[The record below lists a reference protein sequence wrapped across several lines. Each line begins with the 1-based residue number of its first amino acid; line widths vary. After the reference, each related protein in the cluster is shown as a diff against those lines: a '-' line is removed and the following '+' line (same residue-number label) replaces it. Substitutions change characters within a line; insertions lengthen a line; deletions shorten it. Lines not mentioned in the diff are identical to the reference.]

1 VIGEG
6 VPLWTRDG
14 SWAVGRGRWVV
25 GRETTTTTTTTTVMT
40 SVTSVTSVTR
50 GETRTTRWGGG
61 RGKTM
66 KMKMTTMTVRTG
78 ATTMGASD
86 GAEDDGADVGRRR
99 AMAAVVGVASAVATA
114 RASGGAR
121 AATGVLELTPE
132 NFEREVTKNAGAV
145 FVEFYAPWCPYCK
158 RLEPIWNELPSKL
171 EEVGSKT
178 RVARMNVDTYTE
190 YASAYAVTGF
200 PTLML
205 FENGRPV
212 GAKTG
217 LVDMKMAMRYAG
229 VQDEGI
235 LAQFAPEKK
244 LDKVLSGAQIEYV
257 QGQVGAVRKE
267 LAGIE
272 DVDSR
277 ARALEAL
284 QQIES
289 IVGVRTL

>member
-1 VIGEG
+1 MM
-6 VPLWTRDG
+6 
-14 SWAVGRGRWVV
+14 
-25 GRETTTTTTTTTVMT
+25 ETPRRAEAAMT
-40 SVTSVTSVTR
+40 SSVPKT
-50 GETRTTRWGGG
+50 
-61 RGKTM
+61 GK
-66 KMKMTTMTVRTG
+66 KSLRN
-78 ATTMGASD
+78 
-86 GAEDDGADVGRRR
+86 
-99 AMAAVVGVASAVATA
+99 VV
-114 RASGGAR
+114 
-121 AATGVLELTPE
+121 ELTPE
-132 NFEREVTKNAGAV
+132 NFKDYISADAKKPTSNV

-171 EEVGSKT
+171 EEAGSKT

-235 LAQFAPEKK
+235 LAQFTPEKK

-257 QGQVGAVRKE
+257 QGQVGAVREE
-267 LAGIE
+267 LAGIK

>member
-1 VIGEG
+1 
-6 VPLWTRDG
+6 
-14 SWAVGRGRWVV
+14 
-25 GRETTTTTTTTTVMT
+25 
-40 SVTSVTSVTR
+40 
-50 GETRTTRWGGG
+50 
-61 RGKTM
+61 
-66 KMKMTTMTVRTG
+66 
-78 ATTMGASD
+78 MG
-86 GAEDDGADVGRRR
+86 
-99 AMAAVVGVASAVATA
+99 AVVGVASVVATV
-114 RASGGAR
+114 RATGGAAH
-121 AATGVLELTPE
+121 AATGVLELTPK

-171 EEVGSKT
+171 EEAGSKT

-235 LAQFAPEKK
+235 LAQFTPEKK

-267 LAGIE
+267 LAGIK

>member
-1 VIGEG
+1 MAVISAGMR
-6 VPLWTRDG
+6 VDAR
-14 SWAVGRGRWVV
+14 V
-25 GRETTTTTTTTTVMT
+25 
-40 SVTSVTSVTR
+40 
-50 GETRTTRWGGG
+50 ETRTRTRATGRDGG
-61 RGKTM
+61 RGA
-66 KMKMTTMTVRTG
+66 VVSSRARTR
-78 ATTMGASD
+78 AMGTSD
-86 GAEDDGADVGRRR
+86 GGGDGDGDGDVGRRR
-99 AMAAVVGVASAVATA
+99 AMGAVVGVASVVATV
-114 RASGGAR
+114 RATGGAAR
-121 AATGVLELTPE
+121 AATGVLELTPK

-171 EEVGSKT
+171 EEAGSKT

-235 LAQFAPEKK
+235 LAQFTPEKK

-267 LAGIE
+267 LAGIK

>member
-1 VIGEG
+1 MGDAGRAGDGGGEG
-6 VPLWTRDG
+6 AMAVMRAGTRVD
-14 SWAVGRGRWVV
+14 ARV
-25 GRETTTTTTTTTVMT
+25 
-40 SVTSVTSVTR
+40 
-50 GETRTTRWGGG
+50 ETRTRTWTRAMGRDGG
-61 RGKTM
+61 RGA
-66 KMKMTTMTVRTG
+66 VVSSRARTR
-78 ATTMGASD
+78 AMGTSD
-86 GAEDDGADVGRRR
+86 GGGDGDGDVGRRR
-99 AMAAVVGVASAVATA
+99 AMGGVLGVASAVATV
-114 RASGGAR
+114 RATGGAAR
-121 AATGVLELTPE
+121 AATGVLELTPK

-171 EEVGSKT
+171 EEAGSKT

-235 LAQFAPEKK
+235 LAQFTPEKK

-257 QGQVGAVRKE
+257 QGQVGAVREE
-267 LAGIE
+267 LAGIK